1 MSYIAPDTD
10 ISLLANVECDKSYDN
25 VKYFATKNAQHTYM
39 SSKIVKSFTKQNYG
53 RVNKGTFR
61 LFCKAD
67 DVYQCNYLMFQN
79 TAFGNKWFYAFINS
93 IEYVS
98 NNTCEVRFTIDL
110 FQTWFLD
117 CTVGKCFVEREHV
130 TDDSI
135 GAHTLNED
143 VPTGE
148 MITAIE
154 ERLTEFSKEYVYGVE
169 ICISDTQLSEIAN
182 QPTWFDKPVLGGVFQ
197 GSKIG
202 TTENSND
209 LLTFLNN
216 VILAGYQSTII
227 QVFTIPKI
235 LAPSSSSAI
244 SQKVVKLPDL
254 PTNFGDY
261 TPVNNRLY
269 SSPFVDY
276 IVYSPTGDKMVLHP
290 ELFITPTYRIVV
302 FSGNQS
308 TTPQIMCNP
317 SHYKNI
323 RGIDKTEGFT
333 LNYGVKGSFMYDA
346 YQAEIASYGVGQ
358 IGGNLLK
365 WSPRILGS
373 VASTFAGIS
382 QLATGSMT
390 GLTFDFAPTESNIT
404 PASGASAIASVG
416 SIIGTVGDALKET
429 HDTSELSGA
438 SGGSVLWSQQI
449 LDTFVQVRQVRE
461 EYARIADNY
470 FSMFG
475 YKVCRLKVPNISTRP
490 SWNFVK
496 CSTVTVTGAIPAD
509 AEELIMSVFKKGVTF
524 WKTSFGNYTA
534 NNKQGG
540 D

>member
-10 ISLLANVECDKSYDN
+10 IYLLANVECDKSYDN
-25 VKYFATKNAQHTYM
+25 VKYFATKNAQHSYM
-39 SSKIVKSFTKQNYG
+39 SSKIVKSFTNQSYG

-67 DVYQCNYLMFQN
+67 DVYKCNYLMFQN

-117 CTVGKCFVEREHV
+117 CTLGQCFVEREHV

-154 ERLTEFSKEYVYGVE
+154 EQLTEFSKQYTYGVE
-169 ICISDTQLSEIAN
+169 ICISDTQLSGIAN
-182 QPTWFDKPVLGGVFQ
+182 QPTWFDKPVLSGIFQ

-202 TTENSND
+202 TSDNSDD
-209 LLTFLNN
+209 LLKFLNN
-216 VILAGYQSTII
+216 VISAGYQSTII

-235 LAPSSSSAI
+235 FAPSGTDSRV
-244 SQKVVKLPDL
+244 QTTRELPAL
-254 PTNFGDY
+254 PSKFGNY

-276 IVYSPTGDKMVLHP
+276 VVYAPTGDKMVLHP
-290 ELFITPTYRIVV
+290 ELFSDYEHRILT

-308 TTPQIMCNP
+308 VTPQIMCIPTN
-317 SHYKNI
+317 YKITGGTN
-323 RGIDKTEGFT
+323 KTEGYT
-333 LNYGVKGSFMYDA
+333 LNYGIKGSFMYDA

-358 IGGNLLK
+358 IGGNILK
-365 WSPRILGS
+365 WVPRLLS
-373 VASTFAGIS
+373 S
-382 QLATGSMT
+382 ATGSAKSISPLV
-390 GLTFDFAPTESNIT
+390 GAESLTFSNVSS
-404 PASGASAIASVG
+404 ALSGVG
-416 SIIGTVGDALKET
+416 SVVGTVADVMKET

-438 SGGSVLWSQQI
+438 SGGSILWSQQI

-475 YKVCRLKVPNISTRP
+475 YKVCRLKVPNIATRP
-490 SWNFVK
+490 SWNFVR
-496 CSTVTVTGAIPAD
+496 CSTVTITGAIPSD
-509 AEELIMSVFKKGVTF
+509 AEELIMSVLKKGVTF
-524 WKTSFGNYTA
+524 WKTRFGNYSA
-534 NNKQGG
+534 NNK
-540 D
+540 

>member
-10 ISLLANVECDKSYDN
+10 IYLLANVECDKSYDN
-25 VKYFATKNAQHTYM
+25 VKYFATKNAQHSYM
-39 SSKIVKSFTKQNYG
+39 SDKIVKSFTKQSYG

-110 FQTWFLD
+110 FQTWFLN
-117 CTVGKCFVEREHV
+117 CTLGQCFVEREHV

-154 ERLTEFSKEYVYGVE
+154 EQLTEFSKQYTFGVE
-169 ICISDTQLSEIAN
+169 ICISDTQLSGIAN
-182 QPTWFDKPVLGGVFQ
+182 QPTWFDKPVLGGIFQ

-202 TTENSND
+202 TTDNSDD

-227 QVFTIPKI
+227 QIFTIPKI
-235 LAPSSSSAI
+235 FVPHGTDSRV
-244 SQKVVKLPDL
+244 QTTKELPAL
-254 PTNFGDY
+254 PAKFGNY
-261 TPVNNRLY
+261 TPLNNRLY
-269 SSPFVDY
+269 SSPLVDY
-276 IVYSPTGDKMVLHP
+276 VVYSPTGDKMVLHP
-290 ELFITPTYRIVV
+290 ELFTDYEHRILT

-308 TTPQIMCNP
+308 VTPQIMCVPTN
-317 SHYKNI
+317 YKITGGTN
-323 RGIDKTEGFT
+323 KTEGYT
-333 LNYGVKGSFMYDA
+333 LNYGIKGSFLYDA

-358 IGGNLLK
+358 FGGNILK
-365 WSPRILGS
+365 WTPRLLSSAGSAAQSISPVIG
-373 VASTFAGIS
+373 AEA
-382 QLATGSMT
+382 
-390 GLTFDFAPTESNIT
+390 LTYGNVSSALSGVGNI
-404 PASGASAIASVG
+404 V
-416 SIIGTVGDALKET
+416 GTVGDVLKET

-496 CSTVTVTGAIPAD
+496 CSTVTITGAIPAD
-509 AEELIMSVFKKGVTF
+509 AEELIMSVLKKGVTF
-524 WKTSFGNYTA
+524 WKTNFGNYTA
-534 NNKQGG
+534 NNKGG

>member
-10 ISLLANVECDKSYDN
+10 IYLLANVECDKSYDN

-39 SSKIVKSFTKQNYG
+39 SSKIVKSFTNQSYG

-98 NNTCEVRFTIDL
+98 NNTSEVSFTIDL

-117 CTVGKCFVEREHV
+117 CTVGQCFVEREHV

-154 ERLTEFSKEYVYGVE
+154 ERLSDYSKEYVYGVE
-169 ICISDTQLSEIAN
+169 ICISDTQLNGIAN
-182 QPTWFDKPVLGGVFQ
+182 QPTWFDKPVLSGVFQ

-202 TTENSND
+202 TTENGNE
-209 LLTFLNN
+209 LLSFLNN
-216 VILAGYQSTII
+216 VISAGYQSTII
-227 QVFTIPKI
+227 QVFTIPKS
-235 LAPSSSSAI
+235 LAPSLI
-244 SQKVVKLPDL
+244 GVTIETLKKLPDL
-254 PTNFGDY
+254 PVKFGDY

-276 IVYSPTGDKMVLHP
+276 VVYAPTGDKMILHP
-290 ELFITPTYRIVV
+290 ELFNDSENKSVI
-302 FSGNQS
+302 FSGNQG
-308 TTPQIMCNP
+308 TNPQVICNP
-317 SHYKNI
+317 FRYKNSLTKN
-323 RGIDKTEGFT
+323 KTEGFT
-333 LNYGVKGSFMYDA
+333 LNYGIKGSFLYDA
-346 YQAEIASYGVGQ
+346 YQAEIASYGVGEV
-358 IGGNLLK
+358 GGSILK
-365 WSPRILGS
+365 WLPKVI
-373 VASTFAGIS
+373 
-382 QLATGSMT
+382 
-390 GLTFDFAPTESNIT
+390 
-404 PASGASAIASVG
+404 SGASYAAQSISPLISAESLNYSNVSSGFAGVG
-416 SIIGTVGDALKET
+416 SIVGTIGDYLKET
-429 HDTSELSGA
+429 HDTSKLSGA
-438 SGGSVLWSQQI
+438 SGGNVLWAQQI
-449 LDTFVQVRQVRE
+449 LDAFVQVRQVRE

-475 YKVCRLKVPNISTRP
+475 YKVCRLKVPNIATRP

-509 AEELIMSVFKKGVTF
+509 AEELIVSVLKKGVTF

-534 NNKQGG
+534 NNK
-540 D
+540 

>member
-10 ISLLANVECDKSYDN
+10 IYLLANVECDKSYDN
-25 VKYFATKNAQHTYM
+25 VKYFATKSAQYTYM
-39 SSKIVKSFTKQNYG
+39 FDKIVKSFTKQSYG

-79 TAFGNKWFYAFINS
+79 TAFGNKWFYAFVNS

-98 NNTCEVRFTIDL
+98 NNTCEVRFTIDF

-117 CTVGKCFVEREHV
+117 CTVGQCFVEREHV

-148 MITAIE
+148 MITAVE
-154 ERLTEFSKEYVYGVE
+154 EQLTEFSKQYVYGVE
-169 ICISDTQLSEIAN
+169 ICISDTQLNGIAN
-182 QPTWFDKPVLGGVFQ
+182 QPTWFDKPVLSGIFQ

-202 TTENSND
+202 TTENSDD

-216 VILAGYQSTII
+216 VISAGYQSTII

-235 LAPSSSSAI
+235 FAPSGTDSRVQTSRE
-244 SQKVVKLPDL
+244 LPSL
-254 PTNFGDY
+254 PTKFGNY
-261 TPVNNRLY
+261 TPLNNRLY
-269 SSPFVDY
+269 SSPFSDY
-276 IVYSPTGDKMVLHP
+276 VVYAPSGDKMVLHP
-290 ELFITPTYRIVV
+290 ELFTDAEHRILT

-308 TTPQIMCNP
+308 VTPQIMCIPTN
-317 SHYKNI
+317 YKI
-323 RGIDKTEGFT
+323 TSGINKTEGYT
-333 LNYGVKGSFMYDA
+333 LNYGIKGSFIYDA
-346 YQAEIASYGVGQ
+346 YQAEIASYGVGEV
-358 IGGNLLK
+358 GGTLAHWLPRLLGT
-365 WSPRILGS
+365 GS
-373 VASTFAGIS
+373 RTVGAGIGLGAAIDAGGGIPLLGAG
-382 QLATGSMT
+382 LAGVSAVSSAVST
-390 GLTFDFAPTESNIT
+390 
-404 PASGASAIASVG
+404 AS
-416 SIIGTVGDALKET
+416 DYFKET
-429 HDTSELSGA
+429 HDTSKLSGS

-475 YKVCRLKVPNISTRP
+475 YKVCRLKVPNIATRP

-509 AEELIMSVFKKGVTF
+509 AEELIMNVFKKGVTF
-524 WKTSFGNYTA
+524 WKTTFGNYSA
-534 NNKQGG
+534 NNK
-540 D
+540 

>member
-10 ISLLANVECDKSYDN
+10 IYLLANVECDKSYDN
-25 VKYFATKNAQHTYM
+25 VKYFATKNAQHSYM
-39 SSKIVKSFTKQNYG
+39 SDKIVKSFTNQSYG

-117 CTVGKCFVEREHV
+117 CTIGQCFVEREHV

-154 ERLTEFSKEYVYGVE
+154 EQLTEFSKQYTFGVE
-169 ICISDTQLSEIAN
+169 ICISDTQLSGIAN
-182 QPTWFDKPVLGGVFQ
+182 QPKWFDKPVLSGIFQ

-202 TTENSND
+202 TTDNSDD

-216 VILAGYQSTII
+216 VISAGYQSTII
-227 QVFTIPKI
+227 QIFTIPKI
-235 LAPSSSSAI
+235 FVPSGTDSRVQTARE
-244 SQKVVKLPDL
+244 LPAL
-254 PTNFGDY
+254 PTKFGNY
-261 TPVNNRLY
+261 TPLNNRLY

-276 IVYSPTGDKMVLHP
+276 VVYAPTGNKMVLHP
-290 ELFITPTYRIVV
+290 ELFSDYEHRIVT

-308 TTPQIMCNP
+308 VTPQIMCIPTN
-317 SHYKNI
+317 YKITGGTN
-323 RGIDKTEGFT
+323 KTEGYT
-333 LNYGVKGSFMYDA
+333 LNYGIKGSFLYDA
-346 YQAEIASYGVGQ
+346 YQAEIASYGVGN
-358 IGGNLLK
+358 IGGNILK
-365 WSPRILGS
+365 WTPRLLSSAGSAAQSISPVIG
-373 VASTFAGIS
+373 AEK
-382 QLATGSMT
+382 
-390 GLTFDFAPTESNIT
+390 LTYGNVSSALSGVGNI
-404 PASGASAIASVG
+404 V
-416 SIIGTVGDALKET
+416 GTVGDVLKET

-475 YKVCRLKVPNISTRP
+475 YKVCRLKVPNIATRP
-490 SWNFVK
+490 SWNYVK
-496 CSTVTVTGAIPAD
+496 CSTVAITGAIPAD
-509 AEELIMSVFKKGVTF
+509 AEELIMSVLKKGVTF

-534 NNKQGG
+534 NNK
-540 D
+540 